1 MIFNIYSVGD
11 GKLLSDILNAVA
23 MICNHTSFTSLIFA
37 GFMIGIIVIAFQCLI
52 SGGRVINLHFA
63 LIAMI
68 LYMGLFGTKCSVVVS
83 DAYDDKVYEK
93 IDHMPLAV
101 GVTGMAIS
109 NIGHGLASMFE
120 QGFGD
125 VTRTDNFAYA
135 EPLRILNQF
144 RTFTESDEVFA
155 RLDQSLGGDTTDT
168 RQSVINYI
176 SECVMPNI
184 ATGGTTVSAIYK
196 GDLEAFSS
204 EDEMKM
210 TYLAIPNG
218 GNLTCKDAFPKFK
231 AIFNPLTADTK
242 VITWVNRVFGVE
254 GTTDYDHIQNAITD
268 LSTVNQS
275 VQNWMTMSLLR
286 VQYDH
291 AADQYYRRHLDTASA
306 LAINQTILQKS
317 YQQASEQTLFLVS
330 ARAMMALIEG
340 MVYAITPLVAFLICT
355 GSFGLGLTGKYL
367 SMLVWIQLWLPVM
380 RITDM
385 YIRAGARDA
394 INATFLTADQYS
406 FFTNDAVG
414 AAVQNWIGIGGMA
427 AGATPII
434 ALFLVTGSSVAFTSM
449 TNRMLGAD
457 QFNEKAMAPDIT
469 STPPVLNQ
477 AGMANADRTR
487 GALGTG
493 AEAVLPKINGSQQ
506 GAMLVSAAQTNT
518 ANKTSS
524 FNSTYEEMA
533 TTGTG
538 GEEMRSF
545 NRSWGDFKMSQLA
558 QTDSALHTKI
568 QTIAKQHGWSEDQ
581 TNEAVGQLSMQLG
594 LGIQGGIGT
603 PGGKEASLLKAS
615 LGISGDIT
623 GQGTQSQKAS
633 SGDSASVNS
642 SDSTA
647 SNQSQQL
654 ASQLASGARDAVQN
668 TKAAS
673 LKTSGA
679 KSQSGRLGTAYSA
692 VKSAQQSEIK
702 AASQHRA
709 MSTSQTMDV
718 QQVAHNLS
726 DQEKANL
733 ASYVRGND
741 AAMKEINKNFDKF
754 TNPNGPY
761 YMNDSDARAAATLT
775 YLAGSQNY
783 DDQMML
789 AKTAYSSELA
799 SAGLLDPVKVETG
812 KIGGPEDTATAKA
825 NAVKNAAENKLDK
838 VDKAI
843 PAPTSSVKELHEAG
857 VSSVKTG
864 GHYNDSIVNNKKA
877 EESWRQIKRADYSRA
892 QSIASMLGQKGLAEN
907 FYNGATDFLPPSLR
921 GKAQNDPMTRSDTY
935 PNNTWEKP
943 DTSIMQAVTNPHDP
957 TAMPKT
963 PLVMDF
969 ASQKQ
974 WEFAESVRQNAT
986 PQVIAAKSAAVR
998 EEVMKAR
1005 WGSDVKE
1012 SDLSKGDIEEL
1023 NRATRGL
1030 QANLINAMNTEQQG
1044 NTTKIHNF
1052 NTDLGIST
1060 AKNSRMY

>member
-218 GNLTCKDAFPKFK
+218 GNLTCKDAFPKFQ

-518 ANKTSS
+518 ASQTES
-524 FNSTYEEMA
+524 FNSTYAETA
-533 TTGTG
+533 QTGTG
-538 GEEMRSF
+538 GEAMRQY
-545 NRSWGDFKMSQLA
+545 NQAWGKEKMSQI
-558 QTDSALHTKI
+558 QQQDSALYSRI
-568 QTIAKQHGWSEDQ
+568 QSIAKQHGWTEQQ
-581 TNEAVGQLSMQLG
+581 TQEAVGQLSMQLG
-594 LGIQGGIGT
+594 LGIKGGLNT
-603 PGGKEASLLKAS
+603 PGGDGAILSAG
-615 LGISGDIT
+615 LGIDGKVT
-623 GQGTQSQKAS
+623 GQGHHSDKAS
-633 SGDSASVNS
+633 S
-642 SDSTA
+642 
-647 SNQSQQL
+647 L
-654 ASQLASGARDAVQN
+654 
-668 TKAAS
+668 
-673 LKTSGA
+673 
-679 KSQSGRLGTAYSA
+679 
-692 VKSAQQSEIK
+692 
-702 AASQHRA
+702 
-709 MSTSQTMDV
+709 
-718 QQVAHNLS
+718 
-726 DQEKANL
+726 
-733 ASYVRGND
+733 
-741 AAMKEINKNFDKF
+741 NF
-754 TNPNGPY
+754 
-761 YMNDSDARAAATLT
+761 
-775 YLAGSQNY
+775 
-783 DDQMML
+783 
-789 AKTAYSSELA
+789 
-799 SAGLLDPVKVETG
+799 
-812 KIGGPEDTATAKA
+812 
-825 NAVKNAAENKLDK
+825 
-838 VDKAI
+838 
-843 PAPTSSVKELHEAG
+843 H
-857 VSSVKTG
+857 
-864 GHYNDSIVNNKKA
+864 
-877 EESWRQIKRADYSRA
+877 
-892 QSIASMLGQKGLAEN
+892 
-907 FYNGATDFLPPSLR
+907 
-921 GKAQNDPMTRSDTY
+921 
-935 PNNTWEKP
+935 
-943 DTSIMQAVTNPHDP
+943 
-957 TAMPKT
+957 
-963 PLVMDF
+963 
-969 ASQKQ
+969 
-974 WEFAESVRQNAT
+974 
-986 PQVIAAKSAAVR
+986 
-998 EEVMKAR
+998 
-1005 WGSDVKE
+1005 
-1012 SDLSKGDIEEL
+1012 
-1023 NRATRGL
+1023 
-1030 QANLINAMNTEQQG
+1030 
-1044 NTTKIHNF
+1044 
-1052 NTDLGIST
+1052 
-1060 AKNSRMY
+1060 